1 MIDLPE
7 IIHTNRFTN
16 ERDLLTHAQNIFI
29 HDFIEYPPELN
40 HTRVLTRTDKTKNGY
55 YRTFWHIVTE
65 GDHTENDKVD
75 LNRLEK
81 LQWINPI
88 IDGQPDSDW
97 WIWETKRKK
106 DDRILIYSKKYRYL
120 IVIDKRKDNV
130 VFWTAYP
137 ITYDHVERK
146 LEKEYLQ
153 YKAKSPTTI
162 K

>member
-1 MIDLPE
+1 MLLPG
-7 IIHTNRFTN
+7 F
-16 ERDLLTHAQNIFI
+16 
-29 HDFIEYPPELN
+29 
-40 HTRVLTRTDKTKNGY
+40 KTEDRY
-55 YRTFWHIVTE
+55 YRTFWHSVTE
-65 GDHTENDKVD
+65 GDHTENDEAD

-97 WIWETKRKK
+97 WLWETKRKK

-130 VFWTAYP
+130 VFWTAYL
-137 ITYDHVERK
+137 ITYDHAERK

-153 YKAKSPTTI
+153 YKAKSPKTI